1 MKLFLFLRPKLKKMP
16 GINIQAAHS
25 LGKEAAMMKIK
36 SLLSKLKSDHND
48 MVNDL
53 EEEWNPDGSVF
64 SFRIMGMK
72 VKGSFKVAAD
82 YIVIQGDLPLAAL
95 PFKKTIEDR
104 IREEA
109 VQLLQ

>member
-1 MKLFLFLRPKLKKMP
+1 MP

-25 LGKEAAMMKIK
+25 LGKEAAMTRIK
-36 SLLSKLKSDHND
+36 SLLSKMKADHGD
-48 MVNDL
+48 MINDL
-53 EEEWNPDGSVF
+53 EEVWNHDGSVF

-72 VKGSFKVAAD
+72 VKGNFKVAAD
-82 YIVIQGDLPLAAL
+82 HVIIQGDLPLAAL

-109 VQLLQ
+109 ARLLK